1 MGMYDATSA
10 ARAEVVPAASYLRA
24 GIHNVRFTGV
34 EKGTSEYSTIDFS
47 FEGIDEGEVG
57 VLIFIVVFCII
68 CEKLFGKDDH

>member
-34 EKGTSEYSTIDFS
+34 EKELVNIQQ
-47 FEGIDEGEVG
+47 
-57 VLIFIVVFCII
+57 LISLSR
-68 CEKLFGKDDH
+68 ELMKGK